1 MLSVQKI
8 GITPLLLSRVNE
20 GEGEPSP
27 FVLEQAHLFRSTK
40 RRRQYIL
47 GRLAAEE
54 MLRSLIDDSSPITN
68 GPRGEPIWPPGVVGS
83 ITHTSS
89 IAIAVGALAEV
100 VRGVGVDAEEKTRRI
115 SEGVIEKISRDEER
129 RWIYEKTDEVNER
142 ALTLFSV
149 KESIFKAL
157 YPTYR
162 RELSFKDAQV
172 TIGPAGD
179 ITALLS
185 HVSSDMTIQEE
196 LTGQVISDPSFIVT
210 LVILPK
216 AG

>member
-8 GITPLLLSRVNE
+8 GITPLLLSRVSE

-27 FVLEQAHLFRSTK
+27 FVLEQAQLFRSDK

-54 MLRSLIDDSSPITN
+54 MLRSLINDASPITN

-89 IAIAVGALAEV
+89 IAIAVGALAEA
-100 VRGVGVDAEEKTRRI
+100 VRGVGVDAEEKARRI
-115 SEGVIEKISRDEER
+115 SEGVIEKISKQEELG
-129 RWIYEKTDEVNER
+129 WIYEKREEVNER

-162 RELSFKDAQV
+162 RELSFRDAQV
-172 TIGPAGD
+172 TIGETGTITATLSHTAGD
-179 ITALLS
+179 
-185 HVSSDMTIQEE
+185 VSIHEE
-196 LTGQVISDPSFIVT
+196 LLGQVIYDPSFVIT

-216 AG
+216 RT